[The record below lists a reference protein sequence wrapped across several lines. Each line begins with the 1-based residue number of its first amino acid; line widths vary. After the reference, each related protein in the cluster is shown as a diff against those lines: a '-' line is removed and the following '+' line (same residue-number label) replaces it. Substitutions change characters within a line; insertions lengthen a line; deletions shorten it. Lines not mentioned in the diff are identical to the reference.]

1 VRKVLGALAAGCSII
16 VKGPE
21 ETPASCAEV
30 VRAFVDAGVPA
41 GVVNLVFGSP
51 AEISE
56 YLVPHPSVRKISF
69 TGSTAVGKQ
78 LAALAGRHM
87 KPTTMELGGH
97 APVLVFE
104 DCEVEAAA
112 RASCGNKFRNAGQS
126 CINPTRFLIE
136 RGVYGRFIDAFVAA
150 AKAIKVGPGLDP
162 TTNMGPLANPR
173 RIAAMEAL
181 VADALEK
188 GAVLK
193 SGGRRIAARGF
204 FFEPTVLAHVPLE
217 ARVMNEEPFGPL
229 ALLRPFDDL
238 EEAIQESNRL
248 PYGLGAYAFTSSH
261 AVASQ
266 VAARVHTGMMS
277 INHFGLGVPETP
289 FGGVRDSGHGSEGG
303 AEAIEAY
310 LQTRFVT
317 MRDL

>member
-1 VRKVLGALAAGCSII
+1 
-16 VKGPE
+16 
-21 ETPASCAEV
+21 
-30 VRAFVDAGVPA
+30 
-41 GVVNLVFGSP
+41 
-51 AEISE
+51 
-56 YLVPHPSVRKISF
+56 
-69 TGSTAVGKQ
+69 
-78 LAALAGRHM
+78 
-87 KPTTMELGGH
+87 
-97 APVLVFE
+97 
-104 DCEVEAAA
+104 
-112 RASCGNKFRNAGQS
+112 
-126 CINPTRFLIE
+126 
-136 RGVYGRFIDAFVAA
+136 
-150 AKAIKVGPGLDP
+150 
-162 TTNMGPLANPR
+162 
-173 RIAAMEAL
+173 
-181 VADALEK
+181 
-188 GAVLK
+188 VLK
-193 SGGRRIAARGF
+193 SGGRRVAARGF